1 MFKSTLNLALFGVMT
16 FAGSAV
22 SAQEFY
28 GSAFGG
34 FSQFTDDTSL
44 SGDVTTPAGT
54 GRESVGI
61 DSDDGSTFGLAFGR
75 TFGNYGA
82 ASLRGEIELSFSDQD
97 ADDTFFSGNDA
108 AQGGGPEAN
117 TDGSVETTRLFANAY
132 ADFETASALTPYV
145 GLGLG
150 VSRSDFD
157 VSYGPG
163 INLSDESD
171 NVAAQLI
178 AGAAYEFDGG
188 YSVFGD
194 VRFIR
199 DFDVDTDRFLPD
211 GSLTGNISDDI
222 DTVSFNLGVS
232 YNF

>member
-1 MFKSTLNLALFGVMT
+1 MHKMKLNAALAGAMILVGN
-16 FAGSAV
+16 AA
-22 SAQEFY
+22 SAQDFY
-28 GSAFGG
+28 GSVFGG

-54 GRESVGI
+54 GPQSVGI
-61 DSDDGSTFGLAFGR
+61 DSDDGSTFGIAFGR
-75 TFGNYGA
+75 SFGNYGA

-108 AQGGGPEAN
+108 VQGGGPEAN
-117 TDGSVETTRLFANAY
+117 TAGSVETTRLFANAY
-132 ADFETASALTPYV
+132 ADFETGSALTPYV
-145 GLGLG
+145 GVGLGL
-150 VSRSDFD
+150 SRSEFD

-163 INLSDESD
+163 VNLTDDSD
-171 NVAAQLI
+171 NTAAQLI
-178 AGAAYEFDGG
+178 AGAAYDFGQG

-199 DFDVDTDRFLPD
+199 DFDVETDRFAPN
-211 GSLTGNISDDI
+211 GNLTGVISDDI

-232 YNF
+232 FAF